1 VTQLSKQAWWAMRQ
15 RRLRALANQQV
26 QDEIAVANSILE
38 ASPELSRDQALRE
51 AAQIVRNQETWSW

>member
-1 VTQLSKQAWWAMRQ
+1 MRQ